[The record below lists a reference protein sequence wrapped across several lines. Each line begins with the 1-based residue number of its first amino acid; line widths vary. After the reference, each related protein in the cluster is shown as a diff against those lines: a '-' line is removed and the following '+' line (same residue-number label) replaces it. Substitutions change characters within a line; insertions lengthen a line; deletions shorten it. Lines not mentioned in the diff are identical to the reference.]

1 MYLIDSHCHLNFDGL
16 KDRLPEVFANMEA
29 QSVKQALAISVSKQ
43 SFVEVFDIAQANDH
57 IYCTIG
63 IHPDSQ
69 EAEEFTIAEW

>member
-43 SFVEVFDIAQANDH
+43 SFAEVFDIAQAK
-57 IYCTIG
+57 
-63 IHPDSQ
+63 
-69 EAEEFTIAEW
+69 